1 MQAFAVPV
9 ASPYRDWLINMPD
22 FRLPMLPEADLSIL
36 MDPVL
41 FTWPA
46 QRLAEVAL
54 VSPSFLYGI
63 LVTNKDRE
71 SHTSRLAQL

>member
-1 MQAFAVPV
+1 MQAFTVPV
-9 ASPYRDWLINMPD
+9 ASPYRDWLINLPD

-46 QRLAEVAL
+46 QCLAEVAL
-54 VSPSFLYGI
+54 ISLLYEI